1 MSLGSKLKDLR
12 TSHKMTLQE
21 MADALNKRNKNS
33 NFNKGRLSKWEHDTD
48 EPRLSSLKQVAD
60 LFNVSIDNFFDKKE
74 EQPINNEPAETVAA
88 HIDDDTPE
96 EEKQQIINFIENLKK
111 ARKWFYV
118 SLRSISK

>member
-12 TSHKMTLQE
+12 ISHKMTLQE
-21 MADALNKRNKNS
+21 MADALNNRNPHS

-60 LFNVSIDNFFDKKE
+60 LFNVSIDYFFDDEKPDAKGN
-74 EQPINNEPAETVAA
+74 PTAEVIAA

-96 EEKQQIINFIENLKK
+96 SEREQIINFIENLKK
-111 ARKWFYV
+111 ARK
-118 SLRSISK
+118 

>member
-12 TSHKMTLQE
+12 TAHKMTLQE
-21 MADALNKRNKNS
+21 MADALNEQNENT

-60 LFNVSIDNFFDKKE
+60 LFDVSIDYFF
-74 EQPINNEPAETVAA
+74 NEAPSSSAPNAAAETVAA

-96 EEKQQIINFIENLKK
+96 EERQQIINFIENLKK
-111 ARKWFYV
+111 ARK
-118 SLRSISK
+118 

>member
-12 TSHKMTLQE
+12 TSRKMTLQE

-60 LFNVSIDNFFDKKE
+60 LFDVSIDYFFDNDSE
-74 EQPINNEPAETVAA
+74 VNETNKAAETVAA
-88 HIDDDTPE
+88 HIDEDTPE
-96 EEKQQIINFIENLKK
+96 QEREQIINFIENLKK
-111 ARKWFYV
+111 ARK
-118 SLRSISK
+118 

>member
-21 MADALNKRNKNS
+21 MADALNKKNEDS

-60 LFNVSIDNFFDKKE
+60 LFDVSIDYFFEGQHSD
-74 EQPINNEPAETVAA
+74 QANVNEAAETVAA

-111 ARKWFYV
+111 ARK
-118 SLRSISK
+118 

>member
-21 MADALNKRNKNS
+21 MADALNKRNENS

-60 LFNVSIDNFFDKKE
+60 LFNVSIDYFFNDDSKPNE
-74 EQPINNEPAETVAA
+74 INEAAETVAA
-88 HIDDDTPE
+88 HIDEDTP
-96 EEKQQIINFIENLKK
+96 KQEREQIINFIENLKK
-111 ARKWFYV
+111 ARK
-118 SLRSISK
+118 

>member
-21 MADALNKRNKNS
+21 MADALNSRNENS

-60 LFNVSIDNFFDKKE
+60 LFDVSVDYFFNDDSTNTNE
-74 EQPINNEPAETVAA
+74 INNNEAAETIAA

-96 EEKQQIINFIENLKK
+96 AERQQIINFIENLKK
-111 ARKWFYV
+111 ARK
-118 SLRSISK
+118 